1 MVGAAVDEAANN
13 LTLNPRGVH
22 QSIEAK
28 MMEKHMNQS
37 ALSLLPTYKAFHQKI
52 YIHLKRKLRFHQSS
66 RSPWMA
72 CHSALLITLSSED
85 LDMFWAGS
93 S

>member
-13 LTLNPRGVH
+13 LPPNPRGVH

-28 MMEKHMNQS
+28 MMEKHRNQS

-52 YIHLKRKLRFHQSS
+52 Y
-66 RSPWMA
+66 M
-72 CHSALLITLSSED
+72 
-85 LDMFWAGS
+85 
-93 S
+93 